1 MRSILASI
9 AALVLSSSANASQ
22 SRTAGPAPLTEQREQ
37 VIAFA
42 RLYGLV
48 RYYYPGDA
56 AQQIDWNRFAVLG
69 VHEAREAADSVDLA
83 SRLQALVTPLGSGI
97 DIRTRAV
104 ALPSALHTGS
114 DNLVA
119 WRYLGYPQHS
129 DPAYQAARTHRPSGP
144 LGSFGI
150 SAYSEAPKVAG
161 RAVRLS
167 ADIRM
172 QDSASNGRAGLWLKA
187 HRGPAGIE
195 PLGDTTGPQAADHN
209 WHRYQLTADAPVN
222 TVMLMFGVHLTL
234 SPKNAV
240 SADVRDLRLEV
251 KDRAGH
257 WRTLPTPAL
266 LEASSQPGAWDL
278 DSPTPVNENPQWHT
292 ASGADPAFLRMRHV
306 AVRPDD
312 LPFPAPIQED
322 RAQTLELGAGLHARV
337 MLTLSDAQARA
348 APERAGALRSL
359 HARLSAFADSDL
371 DTTSIDA
378 RLADVV
384 VLWNT
389 LHLFYP
395 YQDIIRIDWNA
406 LLLQGLYDATDT
418 RDRAAQREAL
428 QRLMVPLADAHA
440 TVSDMTAHR
449 GALLPVMLEPIGK
462 DWVVVGS
469 KVPGRV
475 RVGDTVVSVDG
486 TPVAALREHLE
497 ALASGQPSS
506 LPWKGLQMLMGG
518 PADAPPRQVVVRHA
532 DGSTSA
538 AALRYTEPAWV
549 RRKLP
554 APLALL
560 EDGIWYV
567 DLARVDNASL
577 QQHVDDL
584 AHARAVIYDDRGY
597 PQDFAAC
604 ISILR
609 HLLTHAE
616 HARWSHTP
624 HWEGPG
630 GQPSGFTDLGW
641 DLTPETPHFSSR
653 AIFLSGG
660 NTISAAEAI
669 LGYVQDERLGQ
680 IVGSRS
686 RGVDGDITW
695 VTLPTRFRAIFTGMK
710 VTHHDGTTRY
720 QAIGTVPDVPV
731 EQTLAG
737 IRNGRDEVLDA
748 AVAIARRAPVNAI
761 HRSIAEAMR
770 AMP

>member
-9 AALVLSSSANASQ
+9 AVSVLASTANASQ
-22 SRTAGPAPLTEQREQ
+22 PHVASLVQQQTQ
-37 VIAFA
+37 VAAFA

-69 VHEAREAADSVDLA
+69 VHEAREATGPADLA
-83 SRLQALVTPLGSGI
+83 RRLQALVMPLGPGI
-97 DIRTRAV
+97 DIRTEAM
-104 ALPSALHTGS
+104 ALPPPLQTGS
-114 DNLVA
+114 RNLVA
-119 WRYLGYPQHS
+119 WRYLGYPQPS
-129 DPAYQAARTHRPSGP
+129 DPAYQAARTHRPAGP
-144 LGSFGI
+144 LASFGI
-150 SAYSEAPKVAG
+150 STYSEAPEVAG
-161 RAVRLS
+161 HTVRLS
-167 ADIRM
+167 AEIRT
-172 QDSASNGRAGLWLKA
+172 QDPASTHGVGLWLKA

-195 PLGDTTGPQAADHN
+195 PLGDTTGQQVADQT
-209 WHRYQLTADAPVN
+209 WHRYQLTADVPAN
-222 TVMLMFGVHLTL
+222 TVLLMLGVHLTL
-234 SPKNAV
+234 SPKDAV
-240 SADVRDLRLEV
+240 SADVRNLRLEV
-251 KDRAGH
+251 KDGSGH
-257 WRTLPTPAL
+257 WQLLPTPAL
-266 LEASSQPGAWDL
+266 QEASSQPAAWDL
-278 DSPTPVNENPQWHT
+278 DSPTPVNENPQWHA
-292 ASGADPAFLRMRHV
+292 ASGTDPAYLRMSHV

-312 LPFPAPIQED
+312 LPFPAPIQEN

-348 APERAGALRSL
+348 TPERAEALRAL
-359 HARLSAFADSDL
+359 QARLSAL
-371 DTTSIDA
+371 DDTGLSTTSIDA
-378 RLADVV
+378 RQADIV

-395 YQDIIRIDWNA
+395 YQDVIPIDWNVV
-406 LLLQGLYDATDT
+406 LQHGLADARDAH
-418 RDRAAQREAL
+418 DRATQREAL
-428 QRLMVPLADAHA
+428 QRLMVPLTDAHA
-440 TVSDMTAHR
+440 TVSDMTAHPSKQ
-449 GALLPVMLEPIGK
+449 LPIMLEPIGA

-469 KVPGRV
+469 KVPDRV
-475 RVGDTVVSVDG
+475 RVGDIVVSVDG
-486 TPVAALREHLE
+486 TPAPALRKHLE
-497 ALASGQPSS
+497 SLASGQPSS
-506 LPWKGLQMLMGG
+506 LPWKGLQWIMGG
-518 PADAPPRQVVVRHA
+518 PSDGPPRHFVMRHA
-532 DGSTSA
+532 DGTTA
-538 AALRYTEPAWV
+538 DVALRYTEPAWV

-554 APLALL
+554 APLTRL
-560 EDGIWYV
+560 DDDTWYV

-577 QQHVDDL
+577 QQHIDDL

-597 PQDFAAC
+597 PQDVAAC

-609 HLLTHAE
+609 HLLAHAE

-630 GQPSGFTDLGW
+630 GRPSGFTDLGW
-641 DLTPETPHFSSR
+641 DLVPESPHFSSR

-731 EQTLAG
+731 QQTLAG
-737 IRNGRDEVLDA
+737 IRDGRDEVLDA
-748 AVAIARRAPVNAI
+748 AMAIARHAHEVGSA
-761 HRSIAEAMR
+761 RSH
-770 AMP
+770 

>member
-1 MRSILASI
+1 MRSILVAI
-9 AALVLSSSANASQ
+9 AALVLASTANASQ
-22 SRTAGPAPLTEQREQ
+22 PRTASLAQ
-37 VIAFA
+37 VIQPQDRVVAFA

-69 VHEAREAADSVDLA
+69 VHEAREATGPVDLA
-83 SRLQALVTPLGSGI
+83 HRLQALVTPLGPGI
-97 DIRTRAV
+97 DIRTQAV
-104 ALPSALHTGS
+104 ALPSPLETGS
-114 DNLVA
+114 HKLVA
-119 WRYLGYPQHS
+119 WRYLGYPQPA
-129 DPAYQAARTHRPSGP
+129 DPAYQAARTHRPTGP

-150 SAYSEAPKVAG
+150 SAYSEAREVAG
-161 RAVRLS
+161 HTVRLS
-167 ADIRM
+167 ADIRT
-172 QDSASNGRAGLWLKA
+172 QDPASTHGVGLWLKA

-195 PLGDTTGPQAADHN
+195 LLGDTAGQQAADRT
-209 WHRYQLTADAPVN
+209 WRRYQLTADAPAS
-222 TVMLMFGVHLTL
+222 TVLLMFGVHLTL
-234 SPKNAV
+234 SPKDAV
-240 SADVRDLRLEV
+240 SADVRNLRLEV
-251 KDRAGH
+251 KDRSGH
-257 WRTLPTPAL
+257 WQVLPIPAL
-266 LEASSQPGAWDL
+266 QEAASQPGAWDL

-292 ASGADPAFLRMRHV
+292 ASGTDPAFLRMRHV

-312 LPFPAPIQED
+312 LPFPAPILQD
-322 RAQTLELGAGLHARV
+322 RAQTLVLGAGLHARV

-348 APERAGALRSL
+348 APERAAALRTL
-359 HARLSAFADSDL
+359 QARLSALADSAL
-371 DTTSIDA
+371 DTRSIDA

-395 YQDIIRIDWNA
+395 YQDIIRIDWNT
-406 LLLQGLYDATDT
+406 LLLQGLDDATDA
-418 RDRAAQREAL
+418 RGRAAQREAL

-440 TVSDMTAHR
+440 TVSDMTARR
-449 GALLPVMLEPIGK
+449 GALLPVMLEPVGK

-469 KVPGRV
+469 KVPARV

-506 LPWKGLQMLMGG
+506 RPWKGLQMLMGG
-518 PADAPPRQVVVRHA
+518 PSDAPPRQVVVRHA

-538 AALRYTEPAWV
+538 VALRYTEPAWV

-554 APLALL
+554 APLARL

-567 DLARVDNASL
+567 DLARVDYASL
-577 QQHVDDL
+577 QQHIDDL

-609 HLLTHAE
+609 HLLTHTE

-641 DLTPETPHFSSR
+641 DLTPASPHFSSR

-686 RGVDGDITW
+686 RGVDGDVTW
-695 VTLPTRFRAIFTGMK
+695 VVLPTRFRAIFTGMK

-720 QAIGTVPDVPV
+720 QAVGTLPDVPV
-731 EQTLAG
+731 QQTLAG
-737 IRNGRDEVLDA
+737 IRQGRDEVLDA
-748 AVAIARRAPVNAI
+748 AMAMARGA
-761 HRSIAEAMR
+761 HRETMH
-770 AMP
+770 